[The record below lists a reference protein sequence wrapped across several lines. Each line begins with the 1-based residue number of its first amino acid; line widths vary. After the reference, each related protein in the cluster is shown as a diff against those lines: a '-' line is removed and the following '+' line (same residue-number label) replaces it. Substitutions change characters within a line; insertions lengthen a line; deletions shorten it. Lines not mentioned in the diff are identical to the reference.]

1 MRKILL
7 ASHGTLADSMLCSI
21 EMIMGRQER
30 IRTMCAYLNGENE
43 ISLRVER
50 FMKERSA
57 EDEWIVVTD
66 LFGGSVNN
74 EFMAYAQSG
83 EICLLSG
90 MNLAMLLTLTE
101 NLDNPDRESMLQDV
115 LSAAQEGCVDC
126 SALVCYDQI
135 IEDF

>member
-43 ISLRVER
+43 IASRVRR
-50 FMKERSA
+50 FMEERHA
-57 EDEWIVVTD
+57 EDDWIVVTD

-74 EFMAYAQSG
+74 EFMSYAQSG

-90 MNLAMLLTLTE
+90 MNLAMLLMLTE
-101 NLDNPDRESMLQDV
+101 NLDSPDRESMLQEA
-115 LSAAQEGCVDC
+115 LSAAQEGCVNC
-126 SALVCYDQI
+126 GVLVCNDQI
-135 IEDF
+135 VEDF

>member
-30 IRTMCAYLNGENE
+30 IKTMCAYLNGENE
-43 ISLRVER
+43 IESRVEK

-74 EFMAYAQSG
+74 EFMGYAQSG
-83 EICLLSG
+83 EIRLLSG

-101 NLDNPDRESMLQDV
+101 NLDNLNGESMLQDV
-115 LSAAQEGCVDC
+115 MSAAQEGCVDC
-126 SALVCYDQI
+126 SALVCNGQMM
-135 IEDF
+135 EDF